1 MDQRRD
7 RFLEAAQLA
16 RRAVEAASEKQATD
30 IVMLD
35 MRGICTFADYF
46 VICSGDTQRQIEA
59 ICEEIDE
66 VMGREGIAPN
76 SREGADDSG
85 WILMDFGDVIIH
97 IFTETE
103 REFYKLEKLWSEATP
118 LVSIQ

>member
-1 MDQRRD
+1 M
-7 RFLEAAQLA
+7 
-16 RRAVEAASEKQATD
+16 EAASEKQATD

-35 MRGICTFADYF
+35 MRGVCTFADYF

-59 ICEEIDE
+59 ICVEIDD
-66 VMGREGIAPN
+66 VMGREGRAPN
-76 SREGADDSG
+76 SREGNSDSG